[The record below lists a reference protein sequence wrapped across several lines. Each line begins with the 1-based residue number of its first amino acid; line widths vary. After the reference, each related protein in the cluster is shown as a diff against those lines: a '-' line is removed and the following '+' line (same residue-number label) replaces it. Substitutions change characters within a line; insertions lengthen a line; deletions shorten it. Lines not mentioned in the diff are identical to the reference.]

1 MKFDCFFF
9 LMIKKER
16 KAYLT
21 KTMVS
26 NYGNDLK
33 SSFGT
38 MGLPKRLVDSSPIA
52 AYVVTKE
59 SPTDFEHPGQRV
71 SQSSWL
77 AK

>member
-1 MKFDCFFF
+1 
-9 LMIKKER
+9 
-16 KAYLT
+16 
-21 KTMVS
+21 MVS

-33 SSFGT
+33 CSFGT
-38 MGLPKRLVDSSPIA
+38 MGLPKTLVDPPPIA

-59 SPTDFEHPGQRV
+59 SSTDFEHPGHRV